1 MLVLSPALMSRAN
14 TESEILMAKPVK
26 GCLGK
31 LKIKELTFS
40 VSCVDLAALF
50 PTALLSCTLLQP
62 CLKNTGSTESNWE
75 QQPALREE
83 KLPPTLP
90 CG

>member
-1 MLVLSPALMSRAN
+1 
-14 TESEILMAKPVK
+14 MAKPVK

-31 LKIKELTFS
+31 LKIKELTYR

-50 PTALLSCTLLQP
+50 PTFPTALLFCNLLQP
-62 CLKNTGSTESNWE
+62 CLKNTGGTESNWE
-75 QQPALREE
+75 QQPVSREE